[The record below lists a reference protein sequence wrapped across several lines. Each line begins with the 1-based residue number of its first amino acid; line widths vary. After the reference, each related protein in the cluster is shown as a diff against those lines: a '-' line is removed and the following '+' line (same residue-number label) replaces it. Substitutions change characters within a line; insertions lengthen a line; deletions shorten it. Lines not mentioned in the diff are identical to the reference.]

1 MFLLVSS
8 ILLPPFFL
16 IILSSFLLPFFLG
29 VMRWDNGIEYKG
41 MWSSEA
47 GGGYHG
53 HGRKLYSRGGGY
65 EGPWVHGKREG
76 R

>member
-1 MFLLVSS
+1 
-8 ILLPPFFL
+8 
-16 IILSSFLLPFFLG
+16 
-29 VMRWDNGIEYKG
+29 MRWDNGIEYKG